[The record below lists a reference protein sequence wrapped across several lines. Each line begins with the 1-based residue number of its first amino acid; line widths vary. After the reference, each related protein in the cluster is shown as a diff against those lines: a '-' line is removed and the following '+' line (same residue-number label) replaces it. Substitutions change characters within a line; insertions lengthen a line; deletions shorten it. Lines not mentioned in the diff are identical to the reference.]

1 MKTSYKCIQ
10 CFFRQIEAAVLLAGI
25 NKTKKEKLFMD
36 ITKKLLRFDFNSPPV
51 VFGKTIYKSI
61 SRISGKKDIFYGK
74 KIETER
80 YLARHSYDLENTI
93 SESRDSL
100 FTAAKMSCAANAI
113 DFGTGRYPD
122 VNRLL
127 SELKHVRLYVNQFM
141 LFRKMLVKSRSL
153 LILADNCG
161 EAVFDM
167 FFTKEIIKRIPKLNI
182 FYAVRSSPVINDVV
196 ISDARRIGINK
207 VAKVISSGC
216 DYPGLIL
223 SKTSPAFRRI
233 YKDAD
238 IVISKGQGNF
248 ESFYDD
254 KKNIFYL
261 FQIKCPAVS
270 ELLNIPQ
277 GRVLF
282 IYNKHINNIIDNN

>member
-10 CFFRQIEAAVLLAGI
+10 CFFRQIDTASSLAGF
-25 NKTKKEKLFMD
+25 NKVKKEKLFID
-36 ITKKLLRFDFNSPPV
+36 LTKKLLKFDFNSPPV
-51 VFGKTIYKSI
+51 VFGRTIYKSI
-61 SRISGKKDIFYGK
+61 SRISGKKDIFYSK

-80 YLARHSYDLENTI
+80 YLTNHSYVIENTI
-93 SESRDSL
+93 GRSKDSL

-113 DFGTGRYPD
+113 DFGTGKSPD
-122 VNRLL
+122 ISGFLL
-127 SELKHVRLYVNQFM
+127 KLGSTKLYTNQFA
-141 LFRKMLVKSRSL
+141 LFKKMLKKSRSL

-161 EAVFDM
+161 EAIFDM
-167 FFTKEIIKRIPKLNI
+167 FFIREIRKILPRLNI
-182 FYAVRSSPVINDVV
+182 FYAVRSSPIINDVV
-196 ISDARRIGINK
+196 ISDARRIGIDK

-223 SKTSPAFRRI
+223 HKTSSIFQRI
-233 YKDAD
+233 YNDSD
-238 IVISKGQGNF
+238 IVVSKGQGNF

-277 GRVLF
+277 GQILF
-282 IYNKHINNIIDNN
+282 IYNKRIDDLARHD